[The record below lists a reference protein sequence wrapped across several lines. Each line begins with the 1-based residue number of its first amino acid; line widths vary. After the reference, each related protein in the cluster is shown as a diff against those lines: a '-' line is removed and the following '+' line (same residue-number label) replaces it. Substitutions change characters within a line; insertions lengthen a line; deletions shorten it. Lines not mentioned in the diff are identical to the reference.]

1 MKDSLHIKSDTID
14 IVSDS
19 VVESA
24 ETMNYSEIFGGNI
37 RVTES
42 FGDTTGLFESM
53 APDWLS
59 LVFIGSVIYY
69 IVIKFIL
76 NIHLSEAF
84 KGLLKIEVLDD
95 VGFEKTYRSL
105 AIFLPPFAIIVYS
118 YYFYFII
125 NPLYLQLGLD
135 YLFFV
140 SSLIISLIFL
150 IKKLVEYFIAFV
162 FNTRK
167 AFNSYLLDHMFLLG
181 ISSIIQLILLIVYT
195 YSQLKIALWASIAVL
210 FIFFTFRLIRSFV
223 IGYRLTQFS
232 KSYLFLYLCSLEI
245 LPLIWIF
252 KWMSDY
258 Q

>member
-1 MKDSLHIKSDTID
+1 MVLDSIVQPIDSIK
-14 IVSDS
+14 
-19 VVESA
+19 
-24 ETMNYSEIFGGNI
+24 YSEIFGGNI
-37 RVTES
+37 KLTENLQGNPNILQS
-42 FGDTTGLFESM
+42 N

-76 NIHLSEAF
+76 NINLIEGI
-84 KGLLKIEVLDD
+84 KGLVKIEVLDD

-118 YYFYFII
+118 YYLYFLI
-125 NPLYLQLGLD
+125 NPFHFQFEFDYLYLT
-135 YLFFV
+135 F
-140 SSLIISLIFL
+140 SLTILLIFL
-150 IKKLVEYFIAFV
+150 VKKLAEYLIAFI
-162 FNTRK
+162 FNTQK
-167 AFNSYLLDHMFLLG
+167 AFSSYFLDHLFLLG
-181 ISSIIQLILLIVYT
+181 ISSVIQLVLLIIYT
-195 YSQLKIALWASIAVL
+195 YSQLQIVLWSSLAIL

-223 IGYRLTQFS
+223 IGYRLTPFS

-252 KWMSDY
+252 KWVSDY